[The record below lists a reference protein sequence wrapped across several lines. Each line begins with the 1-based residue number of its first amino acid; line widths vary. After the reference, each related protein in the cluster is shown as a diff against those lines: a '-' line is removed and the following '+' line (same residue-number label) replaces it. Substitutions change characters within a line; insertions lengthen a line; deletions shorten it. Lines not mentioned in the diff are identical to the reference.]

1 MKKLLITALALGSL
15 GLVACTDKEAEAAAP
30 EGDESSQTEA
40 PKAQTVAFA
49 ITGMT

>member
-15 GLVACTDKEAEAAAP
+15 GLVACQSDEGMAADDSTA
-30 EGDESSQTEA
+30 QAEA
-40 PKAQTVAFA
+40 PKAQTVSFS